1 MLNPLSAAVRAG
13 IGAGGCMEQTMM
25 NSIQTIHPLALV
37 EGFQKYLP
45 VLEVLRQ
52 CGADVGVQIPAGGKV
67 CIMLMAPHDNFRKL
81 ASDTFKVYP
90 AGTWNVG
97 TICTAV
103 MDLTQYWSGTKAT
116 KVTGMIFPCVMP
128 YLAERYMAW
137 SQHIPDD
144 GEAHPYADFLAACD
158 PWFDGVADQAETAGV
173 FFINMPAGHI
183 AKVRAALLHTATE
196 YLLME
201 VGKVGGLVGDYKIHH
216 HEFQPTAEAQ
226 GLLVADRV
234 TA

>member
-1 MLNPLSAAVRAG
+1 
-13 IGAGGCMEQTMM
+13 MM
-25 NSIQTIHPLALV
+25 NSTQTIHPLALV

-52 CGADVGVQIPAGGKV
+52 SGADVGVQIPAGGKV

-81 ASDTFKVYP
+81 ASDTFKVFP

-103 MDLTQYWSGTKAT
+103 MDLTQYWAGTKAT
-116 KVTGMIFPCVMP
+116 KVTGLIFPCVMS

-137 SQHIPDD
+137 SKHVPDG

-158 PWFDGVADQAETAGV
+158 SWFDGVIADKVVAGV
-173 FFINMPAGHI
+173 FNIELPAGHI
-183 AKVRAALLHTATE
+183 AKVRAALLHAATE
-196 YLLME
+196 YLLLE
-201 VGKVGGLVGDYKIHH
+201 GGEISGLVGDYKIYH
-216 HEFQPTAEAQ
+216 HEFQPAAEAQ
-226 GLLVADRV
+226 GLLVTDRV
-234 TA
+234 AA

>member
-37 EGFQKYLP
+37 EGFQKYIP

-52 CGADVGVQIPAGGKV
+52 SGADVGVQIPAGGKV
-67 CIMLMAPHDNFRKL
+67 CIILMAPHDNFRKL
-81 ASDTFKVYP
+81 ATDTFKVFP
-90 AGTWNVG
+90 AGTWSVG

-103 MDLTQYWSGTKAT
+103 MNLTQYWSGTNAT
-116 KVTGMIFPCVMP
+116 KVTGMIFPCVMQH
-128 YLAERYMAW
+128 LSERYMAW

-158 PWFDGVADQAETAGV
+158 PWFDGMVADKAVAGV
-173 FFINMPAGHI
+173 FNIELPAGHI
-183 AKVRAALLHTATE
+183 AKVRAALLHAATA
-196 YLLME
+196 YLLLE
-201 VGKVGGLVGDYKIHH
+201 GSEISGLVGDYKIHH
-216 HEFQPTAEAQ
+216 HEFQPAAEAQ

-234 TA
+234 AA